1 MTLQTDLE
9 TAVADVR
16 ADSVKLKKIVN
27 GPASGAGST
36 VTTDSGDVKT
46 VAKAVADLEA
56 RFVVSDV
63 LSRSTA
69 ARDAAQ
75 AAQKA
80 AETARDEAKAVSIDA
95 DKLDGHDAGY
105 FATAQ
110 ALAQVLDDIKKTLV
124 PVGTIIVSASKTAPD
139 GYMLCNGAAI
149 SRTAYADL
157 FTAIGTAF
165 GAGDGS
171 KTFNVPDLRGEFPRG
186 WDNGRGADGGRVFGS
201 SQNDAF
207 QGHYHAYNL
216 EHYPYGDHNYPTLLE
231 GALVPTVSTKGVAI
245 KHPISDGQNGTPRI
259 GPETRP
265 RNVALSFFI
274 KY

>member
-27 GPASGAGST
+27 GPASGTGST

-124 PVGTIIVSASKTAPD
+124 PVGTIIVSASKTPPD
-139 GYMLCNGAAI
+139 GYLPCNGAAI
-149 SRTAYADL
+149 SRTA
-157 FTAIGTAF
+157 
-165 GAGDGS
+165 S
-171 KTFNVPDLRGEFPRG
+171 MTFNVPDLRGEFLRG
-186 WDNGRGADGGRVFGS
+186 WDNGRGVDSGRVFGS

-245 KHPISDGQNGTPRI
+245 KHPISDGQNGAPRI